1 MTSLCVI
8 ATCLI
13 VPITFLEVMIKPHV
27 LRKGWEQVPP
37 FLLLMVADGVL
48 PCATWCCPQALM
60 PLPPSPPSQCL
71 HIWDLDVRGNHKGL
85 WRLFRKKNHFLVV
98 GVPASPYS

>member
-1 MTSLCVI
+1 M
-8 ATCLI
+8 
-13 VPITFLEVMIKPHV
+13 
-27 LRKGWEQVPP
+27 P
-37 FLLLMVADGVL
+37 F
-48 PCATWCCPQALM
+48 
-60 PLPPSPPSQCL
+60 PPSSPCQCL